1 MPEDTP
7 DNLNQN
13 SLVEPAA
20 PLATISSDANSQQP
34 YDTTSPATVN
44 GSNYQPTSTNNTP
57 ILKNNKKPV
66 LLAAVVVGL
75 LVLVGGTAAAYYGA
89 ILPNKPENVL
99 KRAISNTAQETKTR
113 FEGKLNYESTDE
125 KATVK
130 AVNVTFKGEADTQAS
145 KFGSTFDITASGAK
159 LPVELRSVDKSL
171 FIKIGDLGSVK
182 GLAQTIA
189 PEYGLI
195 VDEVNK
201 KVANQWIEVDETLLK
216 QAKADC
222 ALNTS
227 FALTQSDM
235 ELLQKRY
242 QQVPFAS
249 IKSNTPDNV
258 NGRSATKYEI
268 SVDDNKGAEF
278 IKGLDELSVVKKIK
292 QCNQGKQNTDPTKS
306 LADNDTTPVTL
317 WVDKANKQIVKIA
330 SQSTKQNEE
339 KDKIKASFEITMQY
353 GQAQVV
359 KPEGAKPFLE
369 VFGEFSQ
376 LFGAGGLGQNS
387 NAQDQP
393 GLSQSLN
400 SSNVEGVSPECLRAI
415 QDYSNS
421 GGTKPIPANCL

>member
-13 SLVEPAA
+13 NPVEPAT
-20 PLATISSDANSQQP
+20 PVATTSSDANSQQP
-34 YDTTSPATVN
+34 YNTATPATVS
-44 GSNYQPTSTNNTP
+44 GSNYEPTSNNTP
-57 ILKNNKKPV
+57 IPKNNKKLV
-66 LLAAVVVGL
+66 LLAAVVAGL

-89 ILPNKPENVL
+89 ILPNKPENIL
-99 KRAISNTAQETKTR
+99 KRAISNTAQETKTK

-130 AVNVTFKGEADTQAS
+130 AVNVTFKGEADTQAN
-145 KFGSTFDITASGAK
+145 KVGLTFDITASGAK

-201 KVANQWIEVDETLLK
+201 KVANQWIEIDETLLK

-258 NGRSATKYEI
+258 NGRSAIKYEI

-278 IKGLDELSVVKKIK
+278 IKGLQELSVVKKIK
-292 QCNQGKQNTDPTKS
+292 ECNQGKQVTDPTKS

-317 WVDKANKQIVKIA
+317 WVDKANTQIVKVA
-330 SQSTKQNEE
+330 SQSTKQDEE
-339 KDKIKASFEITMQY
+339 KEKMKASFEITMQY

-376 LFGAGGLGQNS
+376 LFGAGLGQNLGS
-387 NAQDQP
+387 APQSGTGPSANASDVP
-393 GLSQSLN
+393 GIT
-400 SSNVEGVSPECLRAI
+400 PECLRAI